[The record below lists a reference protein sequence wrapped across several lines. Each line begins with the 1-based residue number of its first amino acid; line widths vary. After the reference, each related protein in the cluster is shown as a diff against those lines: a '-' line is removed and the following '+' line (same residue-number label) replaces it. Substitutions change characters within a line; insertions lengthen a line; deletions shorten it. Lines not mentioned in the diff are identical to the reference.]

1 MRILIR
7 ERLKGQSKSR
17 RYKGQSWSD
26 AKKGPKTKK
35 YNAFSL
41 SKLTRKGNKF
51 SLKPFRKNAAVPTI

>member
-1 MRILIR
+1 MKITFRN
-7 ERLKGQSKSR
+7 
-17 RYKGQSWSD
+17 

-51 SLKPFRKNAAVPTI
+51 LLKPFRKNAAVPTL